1 MQSSA
6 LHSECQWV
14 DNVPTL
20 NTCTVY
26 GPEDG
31 HAHQQYT
38 FCAQPV
44 VIAISTIDDGTHIRD
59 YAGAVLNLLPAWPE
73 SSLGTFAAM
82 SAALGHFVHYIVS
95 YEIEST

>member
-6 LHSECQWV
+6 LHSEWV

-20 NTCTVY
+20 NACTVY
-26 GPEDG
+26 GPEAG
-31 HAHQQYT
+31 HAHQHCT
-38 FCAQPV
+38 FCAHRSPV
-44 VIAISTIDDGTHIRD
+44 AISTVDDGTQ
-59 YAGAVLNLLPAWPE
+59 AVLNLLPAWPE

-82 SAALGHFVHYIVS
+82 SAALGRFVHYIVS

>member
-6 LHSECQWV
+6 LHSEWV
-14 DNVPTL
+14 DNVLPAL
-20 NTCTVY
+20 SACTVY

-31 HAHQQYT
+31 HAHQHCT
-38 FCAQPV
+38 FYARRSPV
-44 VIAISTIDDGTHIRD
+44 AISTVDDGTHIID
-59 YAGAVLNLLPAWPE
+59 YAEAALNLLPARPK

-82 SAALGHFVHYIVS
+82 SAALGRFVHYIVS